1 MSKSKKKKEKYPSL
15 LGLMFEVSARTL
27 ITVVIFFTIATKTSI
42 GWGVGWGWNMWVVN
56 LVRDCAY
63 GRFSI
68 YNVVLMF
75 FFFIVIWWIIK
86 PCVDFWVKAANA
98 K

>member
-1 MSKSKKKKEKYPSL
+1 
-15 LGLMFEVSARTL
+15 MFEVSARTL

-56 LVRDCAY
+56 LV
-63 GRFSI
+63 
-68 YNVVLMF
+68 M
-75 FFFIVIWWIIK
+75 IWWIIK

>member
-56 LVRDCAY
+56 LV
-63 GRFSI
+63 
-68 YNVVLMF
+68 M
-75 FFFIVIWWIIK
+75 IWWIIK